1 MVFGSHAKT
10 RAMYSTPPC
19 PSLAASTAA
28 YRRLSFSDNH
38 PKKRC
43 IFPSISAEYT
53 SMSYS
58 LLRDLLRSQDTTAQA
73 IREVIL
79 DHILSQALHLGYLLS
94 PHSAFQGHAAHTAR
108 WPAMLSPNGSSD
120 TCISAGVFHIPMPCL
135 HGALPVYPQVLPH
148 SSRLLHG
155 AARAPTTTPTPP
167 LPRASAFRHG
177 SPRNYGPL
185 AFPPG

>member
-79 DHILSQALHLGYLLS
+79 DHILRSLCENYGWSQFDLS
-94 PHSAFQGHAAHTAR
+94 ECPRIDDRESGR
-108 WPAMLSPNGSSD
+108 GIPNANF
-120 TCISAGVFHIPMPCL
+120 CISRTI
-135 HGALPVYPQVLPH
+135 
-148 SSRLLHG
+148 S
-155 AARAPTTTPTPP
+155 
-167 LPRASAFRHG
+167 
-177 SPRNYGPL
+177 
-185 AFPPG
+185 

>member
-79 DHILSQALHLGYLLS
+79 DHILS
-94 PHSAFQGHAAHTAR
+94 T
-108 WPAMLSPNGSSD
+108 SD
-120 TCISAGVFHIPMPCL
+120 CMHIQYCCKTEYHRKAGVLAGEC
-135 HGALPVYPQVLPH
+135 
-148 SSRLLHG
+148 
-155 AARAPTTTPTPP
+155 
-167 LPRASAFRHG
+167 
-177 SPRNYGPL
+177 NGPYT
-185 AFPPG
+185 A